1 MADAIARS
9 TASTDG
15 PRSSDDAEGAVAAS
29 PPPSERLAELSSRA
43 RGHAGRAR
51 AAGTERA
58 YAGDWTRFQLWCLD
72 LDLCP
77 LPAGPLTVA
86 LYLTHLAPAW
96 RPATPEDP
104 PEQVAAGELVATTA
118 RTQGSATG
126 TPMTVSRW
134 LL

>member
-1 MADAIARS
+1 MTPRAPSRRRPRRRS
-9 TASTDG
+9 G
-15 PRSSDDAEGAVAAS
+15 WPRSAPG
-29 PPPSERLAELSSRA
+29 P
-43 RGHAGRAR
+43 AGTPGGRSR

-96 RPATPEDP
+96 RPATREDP
-104 PEQVAAGELVATTA
+104 PEQVAAGELVASRKPIRDRDT
-118 RTQGSATG
+118 
-126 TPMTVSRW
+126 MTVSRW